1 MTTKSRL
8 YLALQAAVCIALT
21 VWLSVSAI
29 GVFRE
34 GSARKAENPMESV
47 FTPEAAARA
56 FAPIAPLFFV
66 GLGLLAAGLILGVK
80 DENAEKPAP
89 NKKRGKAP
97 PASRAVPRSSVS
109 PALQRWQNRLPWVG
123 RGVFALCMLPVTLYL
138 LDPSHF
144 PGDDLEAMFLNLLRV
159 LLPWAAAGLGALAL
173 TSVLQDKRFPRNTQ
187 ESPPRMKQQAQ
198 RAAAGK
204 PRSSAGLQTA
214 LIAAAVALII
224 LGIFNGSALDVL
236 YKAITVCTEC
246 IGLG

>member
-34 GSARKAENPMESV
+34 GSARKALNPMESV

-89 NKKRGKAP
+89 NERRRKAP
-97 PASRAVPRSSVS
+97 PASRALPRSFVS

-123 RGVFALCMLPVTLYL
+123 RGVFALCMVPVTLYL

-159 LLPWAAAGLGALAL
+159 LLPWTAAGLGTLAV
-173 TSVLQDKRFPRNTQ
+173 TSVLQDKSIPRQTQ
-187 ESPPRMKQQAQ
+187 KPL
-198 RAAAGK
+198 RAASGLAPAGK
-204 PRSSAGLQTA
+204 PRSSARLQTA

-236 YKAITVCTEC
+236 YKAITICTEC